1 MKLIGREEEQY
12 IFNNAMQSSKSE
24 MVAVIGRRRVGK
36 TFLIRKYF
44 EKDIAFEFTGIYNGT
59 LAEHIN
65 RFTKAYTTYFRNAP
79 KGKLKNW
86 FDVFDHIELAINKIK
101 RVKKKVIFLDE
112 LPWMGGSNSQFIKAL
127 SAFWNSWASK
137 REDIVLVIS
146 GSSTSWMVKKIFNDK
161 GGLHNRTTQ
170 RIQLKPFTL
179 KETEQFLKY
188 KKCTLQQGAITD
200 VYMCLG
206 GIPYY
211 LEYIQPNESVAQVID
226 KLFFRKTAN
235 LQAEFEELFYAQF
248 LNAEFLVAL
257 VTILAKHHY
266 GLSRNQL
273 LKLIKLDSGGN
284 FSKALSDLE
293 NCGFITSYISYDKVN
308 KDKIYKLTDNFTLFY
323 LKYVTGNTKQHNQ
336 WKKILQTPSYKS
348 WSGFAFE
355 NLCLQHTLQIEQALK
370 IDGINTRIS
379 AWHHI
384 GSDEMK
390 GAQIDLLIDRDDK
403 IINIC
408 EIKYYSS
415 KVIITKDLMDKLEA
429 KIASFQFF
437 TETTKSIF
445 PVLIC
450 PFGIHHNK
458 YADTFLQSIVTLKH
472 LFQ

>member
-1 MKLIGREEEQY
+1 MKLIGREEEQK
-12 IFNNAMQSSKSE
+12 IFDIAMQSTKSE

-36 TFLIRKYF
+36 TFLIRKSF
-44 EKDIAFEFTGIYNGT
+44 EKDILFEFTGIYNGT
-59 LAEHIN
+59 LAEHIH
-65 RFTKAYTTYFRNAP
+65 RFTKAYTTYFKNVP

-86 FDVFDHIELAINKIK
+86 FDVFDHIELAITKIK
-101 RVKKKVIFLDE
+101 RIKKKVIFLDE

-179 KETEQFLKY
+179 KETEDFLKY
-188 KKCTLQQGAITD
+188 KKCTLQQGAIAD

-211 LEYIQPNESVAQVID
+211 LEYIQPNESVEQVID

-273 LKLIKLDSGGN
+273 LKLIKLESGGN
-284 FSKALSDLE
+284 FTKVLTDLE
-293 NCGFITSYISYDKVN
+293 NCGFITSYISFDKVN
-308 KDKIYKLTDNFTLFY
+308 KDKIFKLTDHFTLFY
-323 LKYVTGNTKQHNQ
+323 LKYVTGNNKHTQ

-355 NLCLQHTLQIEQALK
+355 NLCLQHTPQIEKALK

-379 AWHHI
+379 AWQHK
-384 GSDEMK
+384 GTDEMK

-403 IINIC
+403 IINVC
-408 EIKYYSS
+408 EIKYYNT
-415 KVIITKDLMDKLEA
+415 KLIITKEFMEKLET
-429 KIASFQFF
+429 KIGIFQFF
-437 TETTKSIF
+437 TQTTKSIF

-450 PFGIHHNK
+450 PFGVHQNK
-458 YADTFLQSIVTLKH
+458 YTETFSQSIVTLKD